1 MLRRHFRPVVFLT
14 LALLVATGAP
24 AAADA
29 PTEQIREFFGNV
41 NRVLADPSYD
51 DRLPD
56 RLAAMRA
63 LVAEIVDF
71 RNAASFALGFEWSA
85 RSTAEREEFARLFAD
100 LLQTSVFSS
109 VGSRARLDNGL
120 AVTYVGELTDPNG
133 VTVATT
139 VLTRGGSEMAVGYRM
154 AKRQNRWMVHDVV
167 IDGVS
172 IVENYRAQ
180 FQKVMQRSSY
190 AGLVSEMRARI
201 ADLGR
206 QAPPVA
212 ATAVVTAAPAAV
224 VASSGAE
231 PIPAA
236 ETAPVASAEPRP
248 LVVVAVP
255 VEVAAAAPPPSPPAP
270 AVTPSPAPRSAPP
283 VVVAAVPVRPIESR
297 VPRAPAFWVQVGAFQ
312 NVERAIGVATALRD
326 HAVSIITAPDQ
337 PLMRVLIGPFTERA
351 AAAAKLR
358 EIRARGYDAFIAEAQ
373 K

>member
-1 MLRRHFRPVVFLT
+1 MLRRHFRPIVFLT
-14 LALLVATGAP
+14 LALLVAASAP
-24 AAADA
+24 AGADA
-29 PTEQIREFFGNV
+29 PTEQIREFFSNV

-51 DRLPD
+51 DRLAD

-212 ATAVVTAAPAAV
+212 TAAVVTAAPAAD
-224 VASSGAE
+224 VAPSGAE

-236 ETAPVASAEPRP
+236 ETAPVATTEPRP
-248 LVVVAVP
+248 VVVVAVP

-270 AVTPSPAPRSAPP
+270 AVTPAPRSTPP
-283 VVVAAVPVRPIESR
+283 VVVAAVPVRPIEPR
-297 VPRAPAFWVQVGAFQ
+297 VARAPAFWVQVGAFQ
-312 NVERAIGVATALRD
+312 NVERAVGVATALRD

-337 PLMRVLIGPFTERA
+337 PLMRVLIGPFAERA